1 MIHLID
7 SQQDFEIIELMPKV
21 FVYKNVMSDIEN
33 LYNIMK
39 ESEENGEGKYFL
51 KTWDPWSHFGTY
63 TQHKSEEDDAEK
75 GERYDKE
82 KYFVNTVND
91 TYSRV
96 ISDYIKKNNITL
108 PESARFSGSS
118 FSKYEPDI
126 DHMSNNMTMQYHTDF
141 IMSQKE
147 MPGEKFLITCTMYIN
162 DNYDGGNIEFFVDGK
177 KYDYKPK
184 AGDILVFPSIAPY
197 YHGVKTIKNGRKFF
211 VRNFVM
217 YEYEGSEEWLA
228 NQRRYGA
235 YRWGKME
242 IDRIEEEDPK
252 NMIYL
257 ENGERLS
264 YEEVDRRYNN

>member
-1 MIHLID
+1 MINLIKNNEN
-7 SQQDFEIIELMPKV
+7 FEVIELMPKV
-21 FVYKNVMSDIEN
+21 FVYRNAMPDIKNLHS
-33 LYNIMK
+33 IMK
-39 ESEENGEGKYFL
+39 DSEENSNGKYYL
-51 KTWDPWSHFGTY
+51 KTWDKWSHFGTY
-63 TQHKSEEDDAEK
+63 TQHKSEHESFEE
-75 GERYDKE
+75 GETYDKE
-82 KYFVNTVND
+82 KYFVETVNN
-91 TYSRV
+91 TYSKV
-96 ISDYIKKNNITL
+96 ISHYVEKLNIEL
-108 PESARFSGSS
+108 PESARFSGCS
-118 FSKYEPDI
+118 FSKYEPNI

-162 DNYDGGNIEFFVDGK
+162 DDYDGGNIEFFVDGK
-177 KYDYKPK
+177 TYDYKPE

-228 NQRRYGA
+228 NQKRLGA
-235 YRWGKME
+235 YRWAKME